1 MVVYKEYT
9 NDQYAAFFK
18 NAFNGNYNYTEDR
31 MADWFM
37 GQAGAQSVIGS
48 YGVTKS
54 NLLSTYIP
62 ILKEKLNG
70 GYFMFL
76 ATCVNE
82 GGGAGNWI
90 NHYMS
95 DTSSDPRQ
103 CMRDDCDYINS
114 ILYNKSTHATL
125 YANEVNGGA
134 PVPEDNPGEADR
146 VLASCEGGT
155 IGRYY
160 MPATMAGNAWVYATT
175 WCTNHQGA
183 APGAYFNNPY
193 DQIIDLIKSAGVD
206 PFSGSGG
213 GGGGSDQPSGNQL
226 ITDPVEL
233 VKRLLKAMLVDM
245 HFINNNNMYMNL
257 LVKITKQLD
266 NTYKL
271 SPNFD
276 INKLT
281 LAAINALF
289 GNNQDDNNGNGGEGK
304 AGYYWPFNGNN
315 KIILTSPYGYRDAS
329 IGSGAFHQGIDIVD
343 SGGSGTPI
351 YAIHNGTVTVS
362 SDSVPGWES
371 AGSMILI
378 KNDTDNKIV
387 TYEEFHPG
395 SMMVNVGDTVKGGQQ
410 IAINGVSGNATGEH
424 LHLGIN
430 EKGFAPLNPSNW
442 EDPSGYIGIN
452 NQEGTYSRPDQIGN
466 SGN

>member
-1 MVVYKEYT
+1 MVIYKKYT
-9 NDQYAAFFK
+9 NEQYAAFFK
-18 NAFNGNYNYTEDR
+18 NAFNGNYNYTEEK

-37 GQAGAQSVIGS
+37 AQHGAQSVIGS
-48 YGVTKS
+48 YGITKS

-62 ILKEKLNG
+62 ILKSKLNG

-76 ATCVNE
+76 AICVQE

-90 NHYMS
+90 NHYMY
-95 DTSSDPRQ
+95 DTSSSPAQ

-114 ILYNKSTHATL
+114 ILYNMGTHVAL
-125 YANEVNGGA
+125 SANEVNGGLR
-134 PVPEDNPGEADR
+134 VPEDNPGEAEK
-146 VLASCEGGT
+146 VLSQCPGGT
-155 IGRYY
+155 VGRYY
-160 MPATMAGNAWVYATT
+160 MPATMAGNAWVYATN
-175 WCTNHQGA
+175 WCKTHQYP

-193 DQIIDLIKSAGVD
+193 DVIIDLIKSAGAD
-206 PFSGSGG
+206 PFNGAGGSTGG
-213 GGGGSDQPSGNQL
+213 GGDNGNEL

-245 HFINNNNMYMNL
+245 HFINNNNMYLNL
-257 LVKITKQLD
+257 LIKIQKQLD
-266 NTYKL
+266 NTYKI

-276 INKLT
+276 IDSLT
-281 LAAINALF
+281 LSAINALF
-289 GNNQDDNNGNGGEGK
+289 GGK
-304 AGYYWPFNGNN
+304 GSGDTENSGKEGYYWPFNGNN
-315 KIILTSPYGYRDAS
+315 KIIMTSPYGYRDAS

-362 SDSVPGWES
+362 SDAVPGWES

-378 KNDTDNKIV
+378 KNDTDKKIV
-387 TYEEFHPG
+387 TYEEFRPG
-395 SMMVNVGDTVKGGQQ
+395 SMLVKVGDTVKGGQQ
-410 IAINGVSGNATGEH
+410 IATNGISGNATGEH

-442 EDPSGYIGIN
+442 EDPSPYIGIK
-452 NQEGTYSRPDQIGN
+452 NQTGTYERPDNIGN
-466 SGN
+466 SGH